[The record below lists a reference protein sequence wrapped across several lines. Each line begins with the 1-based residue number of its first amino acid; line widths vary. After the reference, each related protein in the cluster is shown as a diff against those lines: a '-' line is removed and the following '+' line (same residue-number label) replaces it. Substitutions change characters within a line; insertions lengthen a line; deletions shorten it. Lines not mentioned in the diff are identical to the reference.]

1 MLLNKPVTA
10 LALGFLLLVG
20 IVTPVGIL
28 VWSLG
33 SDSSPDAVVFALMI
47 IPLLSVGLIVLVLK
61 RSHILH
67 KKSAL
72 EKLIDPKQPH
82 MIKFQECQ
90 DLLTSSEGIN
100 LYYQHAYR
108 ETELS
113 YWVHIPKWIMD
124 MKDGGHNV
132 RRCLDIGCA
141 YGTLAVYC
149 RNLIGCEVYATD
161 MMSTYMSQKMAKEN
175 NITFFEHN
183 IELDEFPWVKDT
195 KFDIVIFTE
204 ILEHL
209 NLYPVPTLRKIRSLL
224 SENGRLFLSTPDS
237 ASWGITTK
245 YYSSLAEIPISKT
258 EGQKLVDDHVWHY
271 SRDELLYVLEESG
284 FSIEKIEHSPGVAGK
299 HFNLCL
305 RKDPDFVP
313 EQHVSWKTHKQPP
326 KKA

>member
-1 MLLNKPVTA
+1 M
-10 LALGFLLLVG
+10 LALVFLLLVG
-20 IVTPVGIL
+20 IITPVGIL

-33 SDSSPDAVVFALMI
+33 SDLPDALFFALASV
-47 IPLLSVGLIVLVLK
+47 PLLSTGLIVMVLRKTRVLRK
-61 RSHILH
+61 RP
-67 KKSAL
+67 AL
-72 EKLIDPKQPH
+72 EKLCDPRQPH

-90 DLLTSSEGIN
+90 DIITSSEGTN

-124 MKDGGHNV
+124 MKKDGHGV

-149 RNLIGCEVYATD
+149 RNLFDCDVYTTD
-161 MMSTYMSQKMAKEN
+161 MMSTYISQKMAKEN
-175 NITFFEHN
+175 GITFFEHN
-183 IELDEFPWVKDT
+183 IEFDEFPWAEDT

-224 SENGRLFLSTPDS
+224 SDNGRLFLSTPDS

-258 EGQKLVDDHVWHY
+258 ENQKLVDDHVWQY

-284 FSIEKIEHSPGVAGK
+284 LSVEKMEYSPGVAGK

-305 RKDPDFVP
+305 RKNPEFVP

-326 KKA
+326 PRA